1 MKIKDIR
8 MVLRRHLGES
18 FDSSKLAEYFEEYYV
33 NHNLSFENA
42 DSIPFLNIKKL
53 QAIIFI
59 LEKVRLCFSNEEF
72 SKLVCMSIVR
82 YSHIHGLV
90 FMPRSKYAELSFTRF
105 ATPINPIPNEF
116 ESLEVTYSGFAR
128 INNRIE
134 RIY

>member
-33 NHNLSFENA
+33 KHSLPFGNA

-82 YSHIHGLV
+82 YSHMGWYLCHV
-90 FMPRSKYAELSFTRF
+90 PNMKNYLSQDLQLQLIQFRM
-105 ATPINPIPNEF
+105 NLN
-116 ESLEVTYSGFAR
+116 L
-128 INNRIE
+128 
-134 RIY
+134 